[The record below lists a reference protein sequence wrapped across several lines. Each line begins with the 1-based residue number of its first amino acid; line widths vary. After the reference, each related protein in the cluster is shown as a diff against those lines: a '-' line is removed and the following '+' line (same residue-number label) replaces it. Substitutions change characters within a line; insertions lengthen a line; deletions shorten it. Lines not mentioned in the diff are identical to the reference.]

1 MKFIETTI
9 FTRQIQELMVDEEY
23 RLMQET
29 LLVRPELGSII
40 PGSGG
45 VRKVRWSSQGRGKR
59 GGSRVIYYWAVND
72 ETLFMLVAYS
82 KSSQENL
89 TQSQIQTLKTM
100 VKEEFNH
107 G

>member
-9 FTRQIQELMVDEEY
+9 FTRQIQEIMVDEEY

-29 LLVRPELGSII
+29 LLARPEIGRII
-40 PGSGG
+40 TGSGCI
-45 VRKVRWSSQGRGKR
+45 RKMRWFSQELGKR

-72 ETLFMLVAYS
+72 ETLFMLMVYGKS
-82 KSSQENL
+82 KQENL
-89 TQSQIQTLKTM
+89 TQSQVQTLKRM
-100 VKEEFNH
+100 VEEEFNH

>member
-1 MKFIETTI
+1 MKFIETTV
-9 FTRQIQELMVDEEY
+9 FTRQIQELMVDDDY
-23 RLMQET
+23 RLMQDT

-45 VRKVRWSSQGRGKR
+45 IRKVRWGSQGRGKR
-59 GGSRVIYYWAVND
+59 GSNRVIYYWAVND
-72 ETLFMLVAYS
+72 ETLFMLLAYGKS
-82 KSSQENL
+82 KQENL
-89 TQSQIQTLKTM
+89 SQSQVQTLKRM